1 MRKRGL
7 AFSEDGDSADLAP
20 QVRAKLGEETARLFD
35 CYKRELFVPKGGEC
49 RADSV
54 EDFLLIVKSGVIAV
68 IMPSSSGKSTGLF
81 FAGPGC
87 IVNIM
92 RVAGDTDRYGKDF
105 NDAHF
110 GYALADSRLALVPL
124 HDVRAQMEENSA
136 LASELMAQ
144 LTDRYKAT
152 LEIMTTMVEMSG
164 ADRIKWLF
172 HRADQ
177 VGLDPLD
184 LTHEMIDRLLGM
196 NRVSVTRLMGK
207 VLGGA

>member
-1 MRKRGL
+1 MRKKGVVL
-7 AFSEDGDSADLAP
+7 SEDGGSGDLSP
-20 QVRAKLGEETARLFD
+20 QARSKLGEETARLFD
-35 CYKRELFVPKGGEC
+35 CCSRELFVSKGEEC

-54 EDFLLIVKSGVIAV
+54 EDYLLVVKSGIIVV
-68 IMPSSSGKSTGLF
+68 IMPSPSGKSAGLF
-81 FAGPGC
+81 FAEPGR

-92 RVAGDTDRYGKDF
+92 RIAGDTDQYGKDF

-110 GYALADSRLALVPL
+110 GYALADTRLACVSLN
-124 HDVRAQMEENSA
+124 DVRVQMKENSA

-172 HRADQ
+172 DRAERA
-177 VGLDPLD
+177 GLDPLD
-184 LTHEMIDRLLGM
+184 LTHEMIGRLLGM